1 MNTIYLDYAA
11 ATPVDAVVFEAMQP
25 YFSNHF
31 YNPSAQYLAAREVA
45 LAVDAARQNLAG
57 WIGAR
62 PTEIIFTAGGTEAN
76 NLAIHGIMQRY
87 KEGTMLVSALEHEA
101 SLKPAE
107 QYQSNIIPVDESGRV
122 DLEQLEQLIDD
133 STVLISVMYA
143 NNEIGTIQPLRQ
155 IAQIIEKKKQQRLHQ
170 GNTMPLYFH
179 TDAAQAANYLDL
191 HASRLGVDLLS
202 LNGGKIYGPKQSGAL
217 YVKTGVVLKPLISG
231 GGQERGLRSGTE
243 SVVNI
248 IGLAAALDL
257 VQKTKSEQ
265 SEKLRAL
272 QRMFITGV
280 MESNPNAIL
289 NGSRKNRLPNNI
301 HITFPGSDNERLMM
315 ELDEQGILCAA
326 GSACS
331 ASSEEPSH
339 VLKAIG
345 VSDEMA
351 QQSLRFTMGRG
362 TTDPEVETVIRV
374 LRKTLQWA

>member
-1 MNTIYLDYAA
+1 
-11 ATPVDAVVFEAMQP
+11 
-25 YFSNHF
+25 
-31 YNPSAQYLAAREVA
+31 
-45 LAVDAARQNLAG
+45 
-57 WIGAR
+57 
-62 PTEIIFTAGGTEAN
+62 
-76 NLAIHGIMQRY
+76 
-87 KEGTMLVSALEHEA
+87 
-101 SLKPAE
+101 
-107 QYQSNIIPVDESGRV
+107 
-122 DLEQLEQLIDD
+122 
-133 STVLISVMYA
+133 
-143 NNEIGTIQPLRQ
+143 
-155 IAQIIEKKKQQRLHQ
+155 
-170 GNTMPLYFH
+170 
-179 TDAAQAANYLDL
+179 
-191 HASRLGVDLLS
+191 
-202 LNGGKIYGPKQSGAL
+202 L
-217 YVKTGVVLKPLISG
+217 YVKTGVALKPLISG